1 MNLLET
7 KIKDSRFARV
17 DSDSIDNLIQKE
29 ESKKPQLKEGEEL
42 DLEYAFAAVLP
53 EEGRYTLQAENMGE
67 NAAPMLLTQNE
78 FMRRYKEMSAL
89 GGGLNFYGQMPDS
102 YTIKLNVEN
111 PLVKKIIAEKD
122 QQTQEKANDITAQIA
137 NVKDALALIDKDTKG
152 KKEEDIP
159 QEMKDKRSKLDS
171 TLTDLQN
178 QKKDLMR
185 EFGRGNTLLKQITDL
200 ALLSNGMLKGKQ
212 LSEFVSRSLSLLK

>member
-1 MNLLET
+1 
-7 KIKDSRFARV
+7 
-17 DSDSIDNLIQKE
+17 
-29 ESKKPQLKEGEEL
+29 
-42 DLEYAFAAVLP
+42 
-53 EEGRYTLQAENMGE
+53 
-67 NAAPMLLTQNE
+67 
-78 FMRRYKEMSAL
+78 
-89 GGGLNFYGQMPDS
+89 MPDS

-200 ALLSNGMLKGKQ
+200 ALLSNGMLKGRQ